1 MRKRGALRAQ
11 LLVRSLLLL
20 LAILIGVGVIQYVFM
35 ERFLYRNK
43 AEAIHQQIMTTPGE
57 MWLRLADGMR
67 RGREFPVVLLDASSI
82 VLRDRNGE
90 LTELSTRADSQDAQ
104 NRKPQWIDDN
114 APLPGRPIPYRLAR
128 NEDGIEQL
136 VVTQAIRTFSG
147 SRADIQV
154 SLPTGPLR
162 KDLYRQ
168 LAIYFLIAL
177 FALLF
182 GALIFLPVIR
192 RTLVPLTNVTDTVER
207 IDAGKLSERL
217 PDMQGQAEIDRLA
230 HSFNRMLG
238 RLEHSFLAE
247 QEAKEQMR
255 RFVADASHELR
266 TPLTSIHGFLEVL
279 LRGAAKQPEQL
290 EQSLRS
296 MFGESKRLGKL
307 VQDLLLLANLDRTP
321 ELTTVPTDLNRVLS
335 EMEPQLR
342 VLAQDRTIQFELRS
356 VPALMLDADKI
367 KQVVLNL
374 VHNAVQHTDPAA
386 GRIVMTTSSERDGVT
401 LSIADNGTG
410 IAPEHL
416 ARLFDRFYR
425 VDESRSR
432 LHGGTGL
439 GLAIT
444 KSIVEHH
451 GGTIQARSEVGRGTV
466 FLVFLPAAVSAAIPP

>member
-1 MRKRGALRAQ
+1 MRLRGSLRTQ

-20 LAILIGVGVIQYVFM
+20 LAILVGIGVIQYAFM

-57 MWLRLADGMR
+57 MWMRLAEGMR
-67 RGREFPVVLLDASSI
+67 RGREFPVVLLEASSI
-82 VLRDRNGE
+82 VLRDRDGE
-90 LTELSTRADSQDAQ
+90 LTELATLGDSPIGH
-104 NRKPQWIDDN
+104 NRKPQWMDGPPPSD
-114 APLPGRPIPYRLAR
+114 RPILYRLAR

-147 SRADIQV
+147 GRADIQV
-154 SLPTGPLR
+154 SLPTAPLHH
-162 KDLYRQ
+162 DLYRQ
-168 LAIYFLIAL
+168 LAIYFAIAL

-192 RTLVPLTNVTDTVER
+192 RALVPLTNVTDTVEK
-207 IDAGKLSERL
+207 IDAGNLSERL
-217 PDMQGQAEIDRLA
+217 PAMQGQAEIDRLA
-230 HSFNRMLG
+230 ASFNRMLE
-238 RLEHSFLAE
+238 RLELSFLAE
-247 QEAKEQMR
+247 QEAKERMR

-279 LRGAAKQPEQL
+279 LRGASKQPEQL

-296 MFGESKRLGKL
+296 MFGESRRLGKL
-307 VQDLLLLANLDRTP
+307 VQDLLLLASLDRSL
-321 ELTTVPTDLNRVLS
+321 ELRTELADLNQVLS

-342 VLAQDRTIQFELRS
+342 VLAQDRTIQLELRPIPTIGID
-356 VPALMLDADKI
+356 VDKM

-374 VHNAVQHTDPAA
+374 VHNAVQHTASRT
-386 GRIVMTTSSERDGVT
+386 GRIVIATESGRNGAT
-401 LSIADNGTG
+401 LSVADNGTG

-416 ARLFDRFYR
+416 DRLFDRFYR

-432 LHGGTGL
+432 LQGGTGL

-451 GGTIQARSEVGRGTV
+451 GGTIQARSKVGHGTA
-466 FLVFLPAAVSAAIPP
+466 FLVFLPVSPANP

>member
-1 MRKRGALRAQ
+1 MRQRGALRTQ

-20 LAILIGVGVIQYVFM
+20 LAILIGVGAIQYAFM

-43 AEAIHQQIMTTPGE
+43 AEAIHQQIKTTPGE
-57 MWLRLADGMR
+57 VWIRLADGMR
-67 RGREFPVVLLDASSI
+67 RGRELPVVLLEATSV
-82 VLRDRNGE
+82 VLRDRDGE
-90 LTELSTRADSQDAQ
+90 LTELTARGDSQEARS
-104 NRKPQWIDDN
+104 RKPQWVDGN
-114 APLPGRPIPYRLAR
+114 ASSSGKPMPYRLAR
-128 NEDGIEQL
+128 NEEGIEQL
-136 VVTQAIRTFSG
+136 VVTQAIRSFSG
-147 SRADIQV
+147 GRADIQV

-162 KDLYRQ
+162 KGLYRQ
-168 LAIYFLIAL
+168 LAVYLAAAL
-177 FALLF
+177 FALLV
-182 GALIFLPVIR
+182 GALMFLPVIR

-207 IDAGKLSERL
+207 IDAGNLSERL

-230 HSFNRMLG
+230 KSFNRMLG
-238 RLEHSFLAE
+238 RLEQSFLAE
-247 QEAKEQMR
+247 QEAIEQMR

-296 MFGESKRLGKL
+296 MFGESRRLGKL
-307 VQDLLLLANLDRTP
+307 VQDLLMLANLDRTP
-321 ELTTVPTDLNRVLS
+321 ELQTSQTDLNPLLS

-342 VLAQDRTIQFELRS
+342 VLAQDRTVQLELRPIPTLS
-356 VPALMLDADKI
+356 LDADKM

-374 VHNAVQHTDPAA
+374 VHNAVQHTAPEA
-386 GRIVMTTSSERDGVT
+386 GRIVIATKSERNGVT

-451 GGTIQARSEVGRGTV
+451 GGTIQAQSEPGQGTV
-466 FLVFLPAAVSAAIPP
+466 FLVFLPANIAIP

>member
-1 MRKRGALRAQ
+1 MRKRGALRSQ

-20 LAILIGVGVIQYVFM
+20 LAILIGIGVIQYAFM

-57 MWLRLADGMR
+57 MWIRLADGMR
-67 RGREFPVVLLDASSI
+67 RGREVPVVLLDASSI
-82 VLRDRNGE
+82 MLRDRNGE
-90 LTELSTRADSQDAQ
+90 LTELSTRADSQDAR
-104 NRKPQWIDDN
+104 NRKLQWIDGN
-114 APLPGRPIPYRLAR
+114 SSSSGKPVLYRLAR
-128 NEDGIEQL
+128 NEEGVEQL
-136 VVTQAIRTFSG
+136 VVTQAIRSFSG
-147 SRADIQV
+147 GRADIQV

-168 LAIYFLIAL
+168 LAIYVAIAL

-192 RTLVPLTNVTDTVER
+192 RTLVPLTNVTDTVES
-207 IDAGKLSERL
+207 IDAGNLSERL

-238 RLEHSFLAE
+238 RLEQSFLAE

-255 RFVADASHELR
+255 RFIADASHELR

-290 EQSLRS
+290 DQSLRS
-296 MFGESKRLGKL
+296 MNGESRRLRKL

-321 ELTTVPTDLNRVLS
+321 ELRTAPTDLNQVLT

-342 VLAQDRTIQFELRS
+342 VLAQDRAVQLDLR
-356 VPALMLDADKI
+356 PIPTLMLDTDKM

-386 GRIVMTTSSERDGVT
+386 GRIVMKTTSGRDGVT

-439 GLAIT
+439 GLSIT

-451 GGTIQARSEVGRGTV
+451 GGTIQARSEAGQGTV
-466 FLVFLPAAVSAAIPP
+466 FFVSLPAAVTAVVIP